1 MAKKAL
7 ANSASVNGGSL
18 PTNAKRATRA
28 RKAPV
33 ETVAQTEVPVA
44 AVMTD
49 EVDAHAAIAELAYG
63 YWEARGRQGGSQAED
78 WFRAERAFYASR
90 L

>member
-1 MAKKAL
+1 
-7 ANSASVNGGSL
+7 
-18 PTNAKRATRA
+18 
-28 RKAPV
+28 
-33 ETVAQTEVPVA
+33 
-44 AVMTD
+44 MTD